1 MQQPRSSGTVGQ
13 VEPPDCP
20 GSLPAPAQPW
30 AFSEISDPV
39 VGDRRTAKNQR
50 VMAEPL
56 EPLDESPEGLHLVLH
71 SQVIGQ
77 EEEVAPEF
85 AHDRLVLSA
94 CANVE
99 IDDFDPTLAEKS
111 SSGQPRHSDNEG
123 PNPPNRWK
131 SARPSLILRLTV
143 SRSARTLTDI
153 EGLCMN
159 SPLLVEGSD
168 LGSADLATLLSR
180 LLENVGSVVLGKP
193 EVIKLAVVA
202 LLAEGHVLVED
213 VPGVGKTLLA
223 RAMAASIDCSFRRL
237 QFTPDLLPSDILG
250 SSVYNAASGEF
261 TFKPGPIF
269 ANVILAD
276 EINRTTPRT
285 QSALLEA
292 MSDGQVSVEGKTHIL
307 EPPFLVIATQNPY
320 EFEGTYVLPESQ
332 LDRFMIRLR
341 MGYPLRSE
349 ERRVLSTHR
358 SGEPVESLRPV
369 LTGEDVRRLQKAVR
383 QVRIDDSI
391 TEYLLDIVH
400 ATRDG
405 DELNVGVSTRGA
417 LTLYRAAQGLALVSG
432 RDYVVPD
439 DIKSLAV
446 PVLSHR
452 VVGKSFLQAGE
463 FGAAEAII
471 RDIVDRLRV
480 PS

>member
-1 MQQPRSSGTVGQ
+1 MDSPTIAEAPEVGQ
-13 VEPPDCP
+13 V
-20 GSLPAPAQPW
+20 SLA
-30 AFSEISDPV
+30 
-39 VGDRRTAKNQR
+39 
-50 VMAEPL
+50 
-56 EPLDESPEGLHLVLH
+56 
-71 SQVIGQ
+71 
-77 EEEVAPEF
+77 
-85 AHDRLVLSA
+85 
-94 CANVE
+94 
-99 IDDFDPTLAEKS
+99 
-111 SSGQPRHSDNEG
+111 
-123 PNPPNRWK
+123 
-131 SARPSLILRLTV
+131 SLL
-143 SRSARTLTDI
+143 
-153 EGLCMN
+153 N
-159 SPLLVEGSD
+159 
-168 LGSADLATLLSR
+168 R
-180 LLENVGSVVLGKP
+180 LLDNVGSVVLGKP

-250 SSVYNAASGEF
+250 SSVYNAACGEF

-292 MSDGQVSVEGKTHIL
+292 MSDGQVSVEGRTHVL
-307 EPPFLVIATQNPY
+307 QPPFLVIATQNPY

-349 ERRVLSTHR
+349 ERRVLMTHR
-358 SGEPVESLRPV
+358 GGEPVESLRPV
-369 LTGEDVRRLQKAVR
+369 LSGQDIRRRRSQPSGQMAVR
-383 QVRIDDSI
+383 QVRVDDSI
-391 TEYLLDIVH
+391 AEYLLDIVH

-405 DELNVGVSTRGA
+405 DELHVGVSTRGA
-417 LTLYRAAQGLALVSG
+417 LTLYRASQSLALVSG

-439 DIKSLAV
+439 DIKTLAV

-480 PS
+480 PT